1 MWIDELDVRPPRAE
15 AIIAELSGG
24 NQQKVVMA
32 RWFRCTPRVLVLDEP
47 TQGVDV
53 GSKADIHRLI
63 DLASTQGT
71 ATVVCSSDSAELERL
86 CSRVI
91 VLQRGVV
98 IAELHGADI
107 TQRAHRGDPAD
118 PARRRRGGG
127 RR

>member
-1 MWIDELDVRPPRAE
+1 M
-15 AIIAELSGG
+15 
-24 NQQKVVMA
+24 
-32 RWFRCTPRVLVLDEP
+32 LVLDEP

-63 DLASTQGT
+63 DLAASEGT
-71 ATVVCSSDSAELERL
+71 ATVVCTSDSAELERL

-107 TQRAHRGDPAD
+107 TTERIEEIQLLPVGATDQEGTSS
-118 PARRRRGGG
+118 
-127 RR
+127 